1 MGQRQACAACLASSA
16 SRFHRSRLRD
26 SQPRQNTQSEK
37 TAINPHDNMAELKAL
52 KDAHWLKKDE
62 VRKEEETLA
71 AWEQQVGREDAALD
85 AN

>member
-1 MGQRQACAACLASSA
+1 
-16 SRFHRSRLRD
+16 
-26 SQPRQNTQSEK
+26 
-37 TAINPHDNMAELKAL
+37 MAELKAL